1 MRISIM
7 TGLALAGAAAA
18 VAVAG
23 GVAYATD
30 DADHEAVVQIV
41 TEQEQAGSS
50 GAGQRWSTEDCPDKD
65 DAAPTAPGG
74 SETGQPTTPQES
86 AAPQEAL

>member
-7 TGLALAGAAAA
+7 SGLALAGAAAA

-41 TEQEQAGSS
+41 TEQEQPGGNA
-50 GAGQRWSTEDCPDKD
+50 AGQRWSTEDCPAKD
-65 DAAPTAPGG
+65 DATSTVPGG
-74 SETGQPTTPQES
+74 GETGQPVT
-86 AAPQEAL
+86 PQEAL